1 MIAILIVASLLCGS
15 IPEKSWAGQMKEK
28 ISSLEMASFKQVREA
43 KARIRDK
50 YSRLGLPHRL
60 VTRVIGKVGYYH
72 VNDLLRNWYALP
84 AGTRDKIEFMFA
96 DAGLKHLTF
105 LCFYESGANP
115 NDRSYAGAIGLYQIM
130 PRTAKLHC
138 GIDLVED
145 LYDPVVNAAC
155 AIEIL
160 IEKGAR
166 ENLVAGLVYYNG
178 KRKECPMKGY
188 FNCFWEKYQA
198 ALTPEEKEKYLRA
211 MMYVPNV
218 LLHQAIGEELI
229 WRREVATK

>member
-1 MIAILIVASLLCGS
+1 MIAILLVAGLLFGAVPETGWFGEMVQKVASGEIVS
-15 IPEKSWAGQMKEK
+15 V
-28 ISSLEMASFKQVREA
+28 KQVKAA
-43 KARIRDK
+43 KVKIRN
-50 YSRLGLPHRL
+50 RFAGRGLPGSL
-60 VTRVIGKVGYYH
+60 VGRIVGKVGYYH
-72 VNDLLRNWYALP
+72 VNNLLRSWYALP
-84 AGTRDKIEFMFA
+84 AETRDKIEFMFE

-229 WRREVATK
+229 WRREVALR